1 MTINEGFE
9 QRDFQNFY
17 PGISQNEDLLFEPRI
32 RVLDLFN
39 KTYHDN
45 KAEPKIWGFQDY
57 YENTVQGGFFNWDW
71 PQDLKLEWSQNMVHR
86 IKKQNIDTNL
96 KPPLTE
102 GEISALWQNYMS
114 TGNLTSVNYYFNT
127 GMFGNINF
135 LDGSGPS
142 SNFTV
147 KYDVHHEIGKDKEV
161 VYNWAMDYL
170 ARSLPFQPYNYQA
183 YFQMVQPAFI
193 QKKNQLNNTN
203 FKLQNNT
210 GSYNLKFSR
219 NISHVPGEEL
229 FNIFTMYSLD
239 FNTPGLI
246 VTGGK

>member
-1 MTINEGFE
+1 
-9 QRDFQNFY
+9 
-17 PGISQNEDLLFEPRI
+17 
-32 RVLDLFN
+32 
-39 KTYHDN
+39 
-45 KAEPKIWGFQDY
+45 
-57 YENTVQGGFFNWDW
+57 
-71 PQDLKLEWSQNMVHR
+71 
-86 IKKQNIDTNL
+86 
-96 KPPLTE
+96 
-102 GEISALWQNYMS
+102 
-114 TGNLTSVNYYFNT
+114 
-127 GMFGNINF
+127 MFGNINF

-170 ARSLPFQPYNYQA
+170 ARSLPFQPFNYLA
-183 YFQMVQPAFI
+183 YFQMVEPAFI